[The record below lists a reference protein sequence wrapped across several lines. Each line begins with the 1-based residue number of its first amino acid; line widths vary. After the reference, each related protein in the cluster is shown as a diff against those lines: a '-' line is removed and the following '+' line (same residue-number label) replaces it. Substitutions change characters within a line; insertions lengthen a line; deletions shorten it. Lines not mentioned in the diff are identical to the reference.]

1 MEEEADHVNLMSKE
15 LSLDLEMDPFA
26 LPEMHEHM
34 IRSPP
39 PTNWPKSPN
48 FKAFQF
54 PNGEEDESIQ
64 VEIANKLSKSEL
76 KMKHATWDGA
86 ATNDTSPLRSFTHHF
101 HHHQD
106 RFSLLASN
114 SLRSSDEDSIR
125 LMAED

>member
-1 MEEEADHVNLMSKE
+1 MAKE
-15 LSLDLEMDPFA
+15 LSLDLEMDPLS

-48 FKAFQF
+48 FRAFQF
-54 PNGEEDESIQ
+54 PNDEEESLQ
-64 VEIANKLSKSEL
+64 VEISKLSKNDTKS
-76 KMKHATWDGA
+76 KHSTWDGA
-86 ATNDTSPLRSFTHHF
+86 TTNDTSPLRSFTHHF

-106 RFSLLASN
+106 RFSLLTSN